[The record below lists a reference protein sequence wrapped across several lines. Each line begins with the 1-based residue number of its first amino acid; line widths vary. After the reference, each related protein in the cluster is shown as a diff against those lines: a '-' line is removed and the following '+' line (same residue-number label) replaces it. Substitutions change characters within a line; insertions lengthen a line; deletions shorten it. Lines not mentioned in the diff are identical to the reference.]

1 MPASRGLDVGVA
13 ERDGVLDDPRRIVLG
28 RGGNVEA
35 AAVRVQPVERVELV
49 LRHVTAGATSLLG
62 RADLQPINKPRIIVS
77 TEGRERVAVGGI
89 DLG

>member
-1 MPASRGLDVGVA
+1 
-13 ERDGVLDDPRRIVLG
+13 
-28 RGGNVEA
+28 
-35 AAVRVQPVERVELV
+35 VQPVERVELV